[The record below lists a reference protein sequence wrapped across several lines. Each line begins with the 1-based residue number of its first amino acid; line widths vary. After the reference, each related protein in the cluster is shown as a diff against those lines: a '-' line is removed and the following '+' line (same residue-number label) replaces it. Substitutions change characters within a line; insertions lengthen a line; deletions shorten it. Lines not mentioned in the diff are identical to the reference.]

1 MSTTNDEL
9 LSLLLDLKPIGDLAK
24 NFDLDISSC
33 LQEYIDELASVGHE
47 LPTEIAENLKKHSSS
62 QTNFARAALVLQ
74 NSSSIY
80 SRKVEYLHGLVYE
93 TLNALMNNGIDKN
106 ASKQTRGRSNA
117 DPDIDAFEEYDLDLE
132 FLPLGEDVLP
142 TDDTGECINLVEESE
157 VDDTKHFG
165 ADETLDMTLENAQ
178 RASPSMMNLSA
189 GVGVSVTRFDQ
200 TLTTVTANKNSMKS
214 HAANTL
220 LRNILD
226 GNASASGTDPSQATL
241 RLMNGACDV
250 AESGALHMPG
260 TGMNFQLNHNENYS
274 YAARDSLEISPNDD
288 LMNERNDDAQVEF
301 DHYDGDAF
309 DDDHDE
315 NCGPGFELNNSI
327 GDHSTGDA
335 VTFGQ
340 DTNLIKAAKPVEYD
354 PWTMLDPHDVGD
366 TKHKPLHVGNT
377 LRLPHDC
384 EELPSDSVTG
394 ARTKKIPKA
403 KLVKEKRVDY
413 TFRHSTFSTENFDS
427 TIASVKEA
435 IKRRSTSDESDTNHI
450 NDKSVNWQLP
460 KNPLIFEGEFQYILK
475 AEVKRKM
482 AEKRKLKRLQME
494 KTTLSSAAVVSNE
507 RFDDMYNDDDDNDGP
522 GFEICDGDDN
532 YSVGNDCQSSHG
544 NNSNDQDFGG
554 IFSTY
559 YHEDGNE
566 ERTFEEL
573 CRAHLK
579 EFAKGAEKYAM
590 ESQLSKRVD
599 SWQSKVSIV
608 LQEEEERPEF
618 DIQSYSNQILSNAQ
632 QSIQNK
638 TKSVSN
644 DSCEI
649 PFVSV
654 TMDQEPYDVSR
665 LFLASLMLCN
675 SENIKFSGIN
685 VGQVTSP
692 GQLRVKVLKAQV
704 ESHVD
709 DYFGNTVENNLSN
722 QQMVAN

>member
-1 MSTTNDEL
+1 
-9 LSLLLDLKPIGDLAK
+9 
-24 NFDLDISSC
+24 
-33 LQEYIDELASVGHE
+33 
-47 LPTEIAENLKKHSSS
+47 
-62 QTNFARAALVLQ
+62 
-74 NSSSIY
+74 
-80 SRKVEYLHGLVYE
+80 
-93 TLNALMNNGIDKN
+93 
-106 ASKQTRGRSNA
+106 
-117 DPDIDAFEEYDLDLE
+117 
-132 FLPLGEDVLP
+132 
-142 TDDTGECINLVEESE
+142 
-157 VDDTKHFG
+157 
-165 ADETLDMTLENAQ
+165 
-178 RASPSMMNLSA
+178 
-189 GVGVSVTRFDQ
+189 
-200 TLTTVTANKNSMKS
+200 
-214 HAANTL
+214 
-220 LRNILD
+220 
-226 GNASASGTDPSQATL
+226 
-241 RLMNGACDV
+241 
-250 AESGALHMPG
+250 
-260 TGMNFQLNHNENYS
+260 
-274 YAARDSLEISPNDD
+274 
-288 LMNERNDDAQVEF
+288 
-301 DHYDGDAF
+301 
-309 DDDHDE
+309 
-315 NCGPGFELNNSI
+315 
-327 GDHSTGDA
+327 
-335 VTFGQ
+335 
-340 DTNLIKAAKPVEYD
+340 
-354 PWTMLDPHDVGD
+354 
-366 TKHKPLHVGNT
+366 
-377 LRLPHDC
+377 
-384 EELPSDSVTG
+384 
-394 ARTKKIPKA
+394 
-403 KLVKEKRVDY
+403 
-413 TFRHSTFSTENFDS
+413 
-427 TIASVKEA
+427 
-435 IKRRSTSDESDTNHI
+435 
-450 NDKSVNWQLP
+450 
-460 KNPLIFEGEFQYILK
+460 
-475 AEVKRKM
+475 M

-554 IFSTY
+554 IFSAY

-685 VGQVTSP
+685 VGHVTSP
-692 GQLRVKVLKAQV
+692 DQLRVKVLKAQV